1 MIREDLERVNS
12 CMSLKEMFRTTFVE
26 PITNGYLGRGH
37 KIVVKPVT
45 GLKGYKQIHLFNSGV
60 SKGKPKVRMR
70 ALHYGGEHLLSGKAT
85 CRTDRSAFDSH
96 DVPDW
101 NCTCGFYAYKTVDE
115 AYHHNG
121 NTNRFMTKAW
131 TVEVAISGKYIQYKK
146 GYRYEHQRITSIY
159 VGRCYACSNVA
170 TSVLLRNNDA
180 LIAPVCHNHA
190 MSYPSR
196 FRITFDEF
204 AEAATDAY
212 DLSDSKHQPISVV
225 SVFPNECRPDT
236 PMSLRPDDFTLM
248 KILKRKVKK
257 KLFSK

>member
-1 MIREDLERVNS
+1 
-12 CMSLKEMFRTTFVE
+12 MSLKEMFRTTFVE

-37 KIVVKPVT
+37 KIVEKPVA
-45 GLKGYKQIHLFNSGV
+45 GLKGYKQIRLFNNSM
-60 SKGKPKVRMR
+60 SFGKPKVRMT
-70 ALHYGGEHLLSGKAT
+70 ALHYGGEHLLSGEAT
-85 CRTDRSAFDSH
+85 CETDRSVFVAH
-96 DVPDW
+96 AVPDW

-121 NTNRFMTKAW
+121 NSSMTKAW

-146 GYRYEHQRITSIY
+146 GYRFEHQRITSIY

-170 TSVLLRNNDA
+170 TSVILRNHDD
-180 LIAPVCHNHA
+180 LIAPVCYNHA

-204 AEAATDAY
+204 AAAATDAY
-212 DLSDSKHQPISVV
+212 DPSDSKHQPISVV
-225 SVFPNECRPDT
+225 SVFPNKCRPDT
-236 PMSLRPDDFTLM
+236 AVSLRPNDFTLM
-248 KILKRKVKK
+248 KIVKRKVKK